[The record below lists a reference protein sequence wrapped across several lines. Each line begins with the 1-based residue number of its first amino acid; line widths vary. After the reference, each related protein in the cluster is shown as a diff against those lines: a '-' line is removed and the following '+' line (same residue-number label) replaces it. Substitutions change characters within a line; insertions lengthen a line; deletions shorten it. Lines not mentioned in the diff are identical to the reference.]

1 MTNDST
7 NTLSATPI
15 PTDDYGPQRLSV
27 ELANICNLHCSY
39 CFRAEDNL
47 YSSRAE
53 FFPVELLRRVIREAR
68 DVANVTKINLTGGE
82 PTLHPDF
89 AATLETVAS
98 AGMTSSFVTNGW
110 HFERVWPAL
119 AANRESISHVAF
131 SLDGITRESHD
142 GWRGNGSFDRLVRA
156 FSRCHMSHLPFAI
169 KVTVRRD
176 LMDQLEQIAIFAARM
191 GAAALNFAHVMPT
204 STSLAGESA
213 LNLDEQRMVEEEVAM
228 LARIFKMNI
237 GVDVGYYNVDEER
250 PPCSPLAGT
259 SMNVDYRGRL
269 SLCCNLSGFRGAADE
284 TDVVA
289 DLNVESFAS
298 AFVKLKEVAASQSQK
313 RKDALSALRAHG
325 VKPDLYTG
333 SPCLFCLQSFGKIPW
348 HDRAAEPELVSI
360 RGRVND

>member
-68 DVANVTKINLTGGE
+68 DVANVTKINFTGGE

-119 AANRESISHVAF
+119 TANRKAISHVAF

-156 FSRCHMSHLPFAI
+156 FSRCYMSRLPFAI

-204 STSLAGESA
+204 SPSLAGESA
-213 LNLDEQRMVEEEVAM
+213 LNLDEQRMVEEEVAI

-237 GVDVGYYNVDEER
+237 GVDVGYYNVDEDR

-289 DLNVESFAS
+289 DLSVESFAS
-298 AFVKLKEVAASQSQK
+298 AFVKLKEVAAGQLQK
-313 RKDALSALRAHG
+313 RKDALSALRARG

-348 HDRAAEPELVSI
+348 HDRVAEPELVSI